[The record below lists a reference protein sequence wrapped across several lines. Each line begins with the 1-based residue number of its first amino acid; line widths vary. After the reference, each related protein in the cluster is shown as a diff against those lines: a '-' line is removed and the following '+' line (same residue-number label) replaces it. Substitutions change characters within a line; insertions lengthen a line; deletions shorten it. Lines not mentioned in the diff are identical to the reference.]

1 MNSFLNSAHQ
11 SSNNDDIRRI
21 LTVAELTTNIKALL
35 EKTYPFVWICGE
47 ISNFKVPISGHFY
60 FTLKDEH
67 AQINSVMFR
76 GQNRNLKFK
85 MEDGLKITGLGRISV
100 YEPRGTY
107 QIIFEHIEPEGTG
120 AIQIAFEQLKARLA
134 EKGLFDDKYKKPLP
148 FLPQK
153 ISIITSP
160 SGAVIHDILK
170 IINRRFPNVQIG
182 IIPVKVQGTDAEN
195 EIVAAIDML
204 NSVTDSDVAILA
216 RGGGSLEDLQAFNSE
231 EVARAIFASNIPI
244 ISAVGHET
252 DFTIADFVADLR
264 APTPSAAAE
273 MVVPVKDDLFRR
285 CVELSMNLKH
295 RFFRYVEHLQT
306 FVKDM
311 SYRLANPTKK
321 IVDLRLRTDDLTT
334 RLIRTFTNSTQQQH
348 ERLGWKTDRLY
359 TNNPL
364 IYIKKNNEKLVQ
376 MNDNI
381 IAYMKILIERKQF
394 LLRELAARLND
405 LNPHAILDRGYSIT
419 RTIPDARV
427 VTDPQ
432 SVFIGQDL
440 EVTVAKGF
448 LICTVKRK

>member
-1 MNSFLNSAHQ
+1 
-11 SSNNDDIRRI
+11 
-21 LTVAELTTNIKALL
+21 
-35 EKTYPFVWICGE
+35 
-47 ISNFKVPISGHFY
+47 
-60 FTLKDEH
+60 
-67 AQINSVMFR
+67 
-76 GQNRNLKFK
+76 
-85 MEDGLKITGLGRISV
+85 
-100 YEPRGTY
+100 
-107 QIIFEHIEPEGTG
+107 
-120 AIQIAFEQLKARLA
+120 
-134 EKGLFDDKYKKPLP
+134 
-148 FLPQK
+148 
-153 ISIITSP
+153 
-160 SGAVIHDILK
+160 
-170 IINRRFPNVQIG
+170 
-182 IIPVKVQGTDAEN
+182 
-195 EIVAAIDML
+195 
-204 NSVTDSDVAILA
+204 
-216 RGGGSLEDLQAFNSE
+216 LEDLQAFNSE

-311 SYRLANPTKK
+311 SYRLADPTKK

-381 IAYMKILIERKQF
+381 IAYMKIFIERKQF

-440 EVTVAKGF
+440 EVTVAKGS
-448 LICTVKRK
+448 LICRKGIC

>member
-1 MNSFLNSAHQ
+1 MDSFFNSDHPDP
-11 SSNNDDIRRI
+11 NNDDIRRI
-21 LTVAELTTNIKALL
+21 LTVAELTTNIKDLL
-35 EKTYPFVWICGE
+35 EETYPFIWICGE
-47 ISNFKVPISGHFY
+47 ISNFRVPISGHFY
-60 FTLKDEH
+60 FTLKDEQ

-76 GQNRNLKFK
+76 GQNRNLKFE

-134 EKGLFDDKYKKPLP
+134 EEGLFDEKYKKTLP

-153 ISIITSP
+153 INIITSP
-160 SGAVIHDILK
+160 TGAVVHDILK
-170 IINRRFPNVQIG
+170 IIDRRFPNVQIG
-182 IIPVKVQGTDAEN
+182 IIPVRVQGSGAEN

-204 NSVTDSDVAILA
+204 NSLTDSNVAILA

-231 EVARAIFASNIPI
+231 GVARAIFESNIPI

-252 DFTIADFVADLR
+252 DFTIADFAADLR

-273 MVVPVKDDLFRR
+273 CVVPVKDDLFRR
-285 CVELSMNLKH
+285 CVELSMNLKT
-295 RFFRYVEHLQT
+295 RFFQYFEYLQT

-311 SYRLANPTKK
+311 SYRLADPTKK
-321 IVDLRLRTDDLTT
+321 IIDLRLKTDDLTT
-334 RLIRTFTNSTQQQH
+334 RLIRTFTNITQHQYEH
-348 ERLGWKTDRLY
+348 LGWNTDRLY

-364 IYIKKNNEKLVQ
+364 IYIKKNNEKIAR

-381 IAYMKILIERKQF
+381 ITYMKILIERKQS
-394 LLRELAARLND
+394 LLRELTARLND
-405 LNPHAILDRGYSIT
+405 LSPHAILDRGYSIT

-427 VTDPQ
+427 ITDPQ

-440 EVTVAKGF
+440 EVTVAKGS